1 MAILV
6 TGGAGYIG
14 SHTVLALLERG
25 DDVVVLD
32 NLCNA
37 SREAINR
44 VEKLAGKKATFIE
57 GDVLDRACLRD
68 LFASN
73 SISAVI
79 HFAAL
84 KAVGESTRMPLEYYE
99 NNVAG
104 TVVLLEEMRNAGV
117 WNFIFSSSATVY
129 GANAPVPYVETTP
142 IGGTTSP
149 YGTSKLMVEFI
160 IRDFAKAEPH
170 FKTIALR
177 YFNPVGAHESGE
189 IGEDPTGIPNNLLPY
204 IAQVAIG
211 RLDKLGV
218 FGGDYDTPD
227 GTCLRDYIHV
237 VDLAEGHLKALD
249 HLGKIEGYKAY
260 NLGGGKGFSVLEMI
274 KAFEKAS
281 GKPIPFEIKPR
292 RDGDLPAVLG
302 GCLAGKPGTGLAGF
316 AWYRCDDARYV
327 ELAVEE
333 SGWVSLGF
341 IRLQPFKRTRPS
353 CRVLCLKLIIVIFA
367 IIGVFLVALTYQRF
381 SSRG

>member
-14 SHTVLALLERG
+14 SHTVLALLARG

-44 VEKLAGKKATFIE
+44 VEKLAGKKAVFVE
-57 GDVLDRACLRD
+57 GDIRDRACLRD

-73 SISAVI
+73 DISAVI

-104 TVVLLEEMRNAGV
+104 TVVLLEEMRAAGV

-129 GANAPVPYVETTP
+129 GADAPVPYVETTP

-149 YGTSKLMVEFI
+149 YGTSKLMIEFVM
-160 IRDFAKAEPH
+160 RDFAKAEPN
-170 FKTIALR
+170 FKAIALR

-189 IGEDPTGIPNNLLPY
+189 IGEDPSGIPNNLLPY

-218 FGGDYDTPD
+218 FGDDYDTPD
-227 GTCLRDYIHV
+227 GTCQRDYIHV

-249 HLGKIEGYKAY
+249 HLPKVEGYKAY

-274 KAFEKAS
+274 KAFEQAS
-281 GKPIPFEIKPR
+281 GKQIPFEFKPR
-292 RDGDLPAVLG
+292 RDGDLPAFWADAS
-302 GCLAGKPGTGLAGF
+302 LANEELDWRVTRGIDAMMRDTWNWQSKNPNGF
-316 AWYRCDDARYV
+316 
-327 ELAVEE
+327 E
-333 SGWVSLGF
+333 
-341 IRLQPFKRTRPS
+341 
-353 CRVLCLKLIIVIFA
+353 
-367 IIGVFLVALTYQRF
+367 
-381 SSRG
+381 

>member
-44 VEKLAGKKATFIE
+44 VEKLAGKKAVFVE
-57 GDVLDRACLRD
+57 GDIRDRACLRD

-73 SISAVI
+73 DISAVI

-104 TVVLLEEMRNAGV
+104 TVVLLEEMRAAGV

-129 GANAPVPYVETTP
+129 GADAPVPYVETTP

-149 YGTSKLMVEFI
+149 YGTSKLMIEFVM
-160 IRDFAKAEPH
+160 RDFSKAEPN
-170 FKTIALR
+170 FKAIALR

-218 FGGDYDTPD
+218 FGDDYATPD
-227 GTCLRDYIHV
+227 GTCQRDYIHV
-237 VDLAEGHLKALD
+237 VDLAVGHLRALER
-249 HLGKIEGYKAY
+249 LQAQEGGLTV
-260 NLGGGKGFSVLEMI
+260 NLGTGTGYSVLDMVR
-274 KAFEKAS
+274 AFEQAS
-281 GKPIPFEIKPR
+281 GKPVPYQLAPR
-292 RDGDLPAVLG
+292 RAGDVASCYADPAQALAVLG
-302 GCLAGKPGTGLAGF
+302 WRAE
-316 AWYRCDDARYV
+316 RD
-327 ELAVEE
+327 
-333 SGWVSLGF
+333 
-341 IRLQPFKRTRPS
+341 
-353 CRVLCLKLIIVIFA
+353 
-367 IIGVFLVALTYQRF
+367 LVAMCQDAWRWQ
-381 SSRG
+381 SSNPNGYAA

>member
-25 DDVVVLD
+25 GDVVVLD

-44 VEKLAGKKATFIE
+44 VEKLAGKKAVFVE
-57 GDVLDRACLRD
+57 GDIRDRACLRD

-73 SISAVI
+73 DISAVI

-104 TVVLLEEMRNAGV
+104 TVVLLEEMRAAGV

-129 GANAPVPYVETTP
+129 GADAPVPYVETTP

-149 YGTSKLMVEFI
+149 YGTSKLMIEFVM
-160 IRDFAKAEPH
+160 RDFAKAETN
-170 FKTIALR
+170 FKAIALR

-218 FGGDYDTPD
+218 FGDDYATPD
-227 GTCLRDYIHV
+227 GTCQRDYIHV

-249 HLGKIEGYKAY
+249 HLPKVEGYKAY

-274 KAFEKAS
+274 KAFEQAS
-281 GKPIPFEIKPR
+281 GKQIPFEFKPR
-292 RDGDLPAVLG
+292 RDGDLPAFWADAS
-302 GCLAGKPGTGLAGF
+302 LANKELDWRVTRGIDAMMRDTWNWQSKNPNGF
-316 AWYRCDDARYV
+316 
-327 ELAVEE
+327 
-333 SGWVSLGF
+333 
-341 IRLQPFKRTRPS
+341 K
-353 CRVLCLKLIIVIFA
+353 
-367 IIGVFLVALTYQRF
+367 
-381 SSRG
+381 